1 MGGNVLN
8 EIMHK
13 IYAACRFFCRRLWQ
27 RLGRRDGVGQ
37 FTGQEDPPA
46 IQSTYIQIIGRKN
59 RTSMPDE
66 REIRVQRLQE
76 LREQGINPY
85 PNSVERTNTIAD
97 VLEHFDEF
105 VGPENSY
112 TLVGRI
118 RLMREMG
125 KAAFAKI
132 EDGTG
137 SIQVYFR
144 INDVGEAAYRA
155 IKLLDLGDFIQVS
168 GFLFVTRTGE
178 RTLHVKHYRILTKGL
193 RPLPEKYHGLEDK
206 EIRQRKRYLDLIA
219 NGDEVKQVFVTR
231 SRTITA
237 MRHFLDDHAF
247 IEVETP
253 VLQPLYG
260 GATARP
266 FITHHNKLDR
276 DLYLRI
282 AVELYHKRLIV
293 GGFERVYEIGRNF
306 RNEGIDRSHNPEFT
320 MLEFYEAYAD
330 YNDTMKL
337 VEEMIAYVATQVKG
351 APTITYQGTEID
363 LTPPWRRI
371 PLLEAIAQYTGIQ
384 VERYPERESLAAEMR
399 AQNYEVDPKAGRGRL
414 IDDLMKAMF
423 RKGYPDLKQA
433 LFLTDYPL
441 DISPLAKKH
450 REIPG
455 LVERFQPFVG
465 GLEIGNAF
473 TELNDPL
480 DQRAR
485 FEDQLRQRS
494 QGDDEAQVLD
504 EDFLE
509 AMEVGMPPTSGV
521 GIGIDRLVM
530 AMTDQESIRDVIL
543 FPTLRTVVE
552 E

>member
-1 MGGNVLN
+1 
-8 EIMHK
+8 
-13 IYAACRFFCRRLWQ
+13 
-27 RLGRRDGVGQ
+27 
-37 FTGQEDPPA
+37 
-46 IQSTYIQIIGRKN
+46 
-59 RTSMPDE
+59 MPDE

-371 PLLEAIAQYTGIQ
+371 PLLEAIAEYTGIQ
-384 VERYPERESLAAEMR
+384 VERYPDRESLAAEMR
-399 AQNYEVDPKAGRGRL
+399 AQNYEVDPKSGRGRL